1 MIKSVVEHQFSVTL
15 RNSECLFSLLGA
27 PVSVFTRHGSMRGL
41 CLLFQIADTLLS
53 ETLPGAFV
61 TSNTDLG
68 IT

>member
-1 MIKSVVEHQFSVTL
+1 MSF
-15 RNSECLFSLLGA
+15 LFAGGG
-27 PVSVFTRHGSMRGL
+27 PVSVFTRHGSMRGI

-68 IT
+68 IN